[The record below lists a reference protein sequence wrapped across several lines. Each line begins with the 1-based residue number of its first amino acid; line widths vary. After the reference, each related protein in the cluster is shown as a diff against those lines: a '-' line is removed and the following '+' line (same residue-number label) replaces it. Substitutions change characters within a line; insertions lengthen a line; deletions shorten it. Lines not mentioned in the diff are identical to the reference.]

1 MPTAPIVAPRNALR
15 MRYEPDTKELFIT
28 VADFRTHFTKK
39 QVDVRE
45 SIKVLSTLGVLKNNG
60 TAVAKRIGAGAVGGL
75 SGLCVRCYVIDGTAI
90 GVDEHSFITAP
101 ADAKDS
107 QADQAA

>member
-1 MPTAPIVAPRNALR
+1 
-15 MRYEPDTKELFIT
+15 

-75 SGLCVRCYVIDGTAI
+75 SGLCVRCYVIDGTALGI
-90 GVDEHSFITAP
+90 DETSFTSNED
-101 ADAKDS
+101 DAQDQS
-107 QADQAA
+107 QAAGQAA